1 VAPKGKQLKANLGRL
16 GSFTKR
22 QPTLKQ
28 HYQIKSLTFVLSKLN
43 LSMLF
48 NLKGNQMDNL
58 WEISIEIDEIE
69 YRLSN
74 IKDVL
79 ELVSQE
85 TNVPVT
91 GCILAARDLL
101 DVLCQRLQDQNLA
114 LLEIHR
120 RAQKKAKK

>member
-1 VAPKGKQLKANLGRL
+1 
-16 GSFTKR
+16 
-22 QPTLKQ
+22 
-28 HYQIKSLTFVLSKLN
+28 
-43 LSMLF
+43 MLF

-79 ELVSQE
+79 ELVGQE
-85 TNVPVT
+85 TSIPVS
-91 GCILAARDLL
+91 GCIWAARDLL
-101 DVLCQRLQDQNLA
+101 DVLCQRLNDQNLA

>member
-1 VAPKGKQLKANLGRL
+1 
-16 GSFTKR
+16 
-22 QPTLKQ
+22 
-28 HYQIKSLTFVLSKLN
+28 
-43 LSMLF
+43 MLF

-120 RAQKKAKK
+120 RAQKKGKK